1 MKRTI
6 FCYGDSLTWGYKP
19 EDGSRFPYDQRWTGL
34 LQELLGG
41 DCRVIEQGFNGRTT
55 VFD

>member
-1 MKRTI
+1 MKRNI
-6 FCYGDSLTWGYKP
+6 FCYGDSLTWGYNA
-19 EDGSRFPYDQRWTGL
+19 EDGSRFPYDQRWTGI
-34 LQELLGG
+34 LQTLLGG